1 VPELTHGLLLQCSV
15 CGHEWRFQ
23 PAIGTIM
30 EAFLAQLNAN
40 KICPK
45 CGNHSKAKGKT
56 IMIVNEGVAKL

>member
-1 VPELTHGLLLQCSV
+1 
-15 CGHEWRFQ
+15 
-23 PAIGTIM
+23 M